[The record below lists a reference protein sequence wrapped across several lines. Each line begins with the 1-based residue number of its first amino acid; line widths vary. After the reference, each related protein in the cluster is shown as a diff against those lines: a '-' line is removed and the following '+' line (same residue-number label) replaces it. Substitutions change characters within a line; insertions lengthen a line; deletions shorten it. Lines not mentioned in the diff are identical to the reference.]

1 MGKFDKYK
9 IELKNMQAD
18 AKAYEFLLDNLFFA
32 NIDGPEVQKGKVNVT
47 LNVKKTPGGAF
58 EFNFQTEGVVWV
70 PCDRCLDEM
79 ELVVTSTDTLY
90 VKLGKDFSEEGNN
103 VIVVP
108 EEEGEI
114 NVAWF
119 MYEFVALSIPMKHVH
134 APGKCN
140 KSMMGK
146 LNKHLKTTPSEAQED
161 DFDSDIPNVIT
172 DEEENEKEID
182 PRWNELKKIL
192 NKEEDNN

>member
-1 MGKFDKYK
+1 
-9 IELKNMQAD
+9 MQAD
-18 AKAYEFLLDNLFFA
+18 TCIYEFLLDNLFFTH
-32 NIDGPEVQKGKVNVT
+32 IDGPEVQKGKVNVV
-47 LNVKKTPGGAF
+47 LNVKRTAKAF
-58 EFNFQTEGVVWV
+58 ELDFKTDGIVLV

-79 ELVVTSTDTLY
+79 ELPVSSTDTLL
-90 VKLGKDFSEEGNN
+90 VKFGNGYAEEKDNM
-103 VIVVP
+103 VVVP

-119 MYEFVALSIPMKHVH
+119 IYEFIALCIPMKHVH

-146 LNKHLKTTPSEAQED
+146 LNKHLRTTPDDESEDA
-161 DFDSDIPNVIT
+161 FDSSVEEDIEVV
-172 DEEENEKEID
+172 EEEQATD

-192 NKEEDNN
+192 DNN